1 MKLFT
6 LPLTLTGL
14 LRIATE
20 IAGALTVMWLALTHT
35 QMPITKTAAM
45 MFSGVQYVG
54 GLVVTCCF
62 VAGIFYQRYRLR
74 VLLYG
79 FTTLT
84 VLLATIGTFAD
95 SILEKPGLLMGI
107 LTVYACC
114 LTVAAVCQLAI
125 WMDHEQPAG
134 VRYSFPMSVDAA
146 RPVTEQDRRFITAHE
161 AGHALL
167 YAAWSPLPDTLRI
180 QVKNRTDGSDA
191 LGFVNDGVPRDLLT
205 EKESA
210 EWQMLACLAGTA
222 GERCYTGRVSLGA
235 VNDARRW
242 LAVATAYLSCHL
254 CDGVFYP
261 EPASELEIDCNQ
273 RYLAALRNAQNAR
286 LEVFFDVNR
295 EVHARLT
302 EILLENGSQAGAA
315 LLPFLAD
322 VQLPED
328 LPRVNNPGSN
338 S

>member
-14 LRIATE
+14 LRIVTE
-20 IAGALTVMWLALTHT
+20 TAGALTVMWLALTHT
-35 QMPITKTAAM
+35 QMPVTKTAAM

-62 VAGIFYQRYRLR
+62 AAGLFYQRYRLR

-95 SILEKPGLLMGI
+95 SILKNPDLLMGI

-125 WMDHEQPAG
+125 RMDHGQPAG
-134 VRYSFPMSVDAA
+134 VRYNFPMSVEAA
-146 RPVTEQDRRFITAHE
+146 RPVTEQARRFIAAHE

-167 YAAWSPLPDTLRI
+167 YAAWLPLPDTLRVE
-180 QVKNRTDGSDA
+180 VKNRTDGSDA

-235 VNDARRW
+235 VNDATRW
-242 LAVATAYLSCHL
+242 VTVATAYLSCHL
-254 CDGVFYP
+254 RDGVFYP

-273 RYLAALRNAQNAR
+273 RHLAALRNTQNAR
-286 LEVFFDVNR
+286 LEAFFDVNR
-295 EVHARLT
+295 GVHARLT
-302 EILLENGSQAGAA
+302 ETLLEHGSQADAA
-315 LLPFLAD
+315 LHPFLTD

-328 LPRVNNPGSN
+328 FPRVSR
-338 S
+338 SV

>member
-14 LRIATE
+14 LRIVTE
-20 IAGALTVMWLALTHT
+20 TAGALTVMWLALTHT
-35 QMPITKTAAM
+35 QMPVTKTAAM
-45 MFSGVQYVG
+45 MFSGVQYAG

-62 VAGIFYQRYRLR
+62 AAGMFYQRYRLR

-95 SILEKPGLLMGI
+95 SILENPGLLMGI

-125 WMDHEQPAG
+125 RMDNEQPAS
-134 VRYSFPMSVDAA
+134 VRYSYPMSVEAA
-146 RPVTEQDRRFITAHE
+146 RPVTEQDRRFIAAHE

-167 YAAWSPLPDTLRI
+167 YAAWSPLPDTLRVE
-180 QVKNRTDGSDA
+180 VKNRTDGSDA

-235 VNDARRW
+235 VNDATRW
-242 LAVATAYLSCHL
+242 VTVATAYLSCHL
-254 CDGVFYP
+254 RDGVFYP

-273 RYLAALRNAQNAR
+273 RHLAALRNAQNAR
-286 LEVFFDVNR
+286 LEAFFDVNR
-295 EVHARLT
+295 GVHARLT
-302 EILLENGSQAGAA
+302 ETLLEHGSQTGAA

-322 VQLPED
+322 VQMPED
-328 LPRVNNPGSN
+328 FPRVNSPGTN
-338 S
+338 T

>member
-20 IAGALTVMWLALTHT
+20 TAVALTVMRLALTHT
-35 QMPITKTAAM
+35 QMPVTKTAAM
-45 MFSGVQYVG
+45 LFSGVQYAG

-62 VAGIFYQRYRLR
+62 VAGIFYQRYSLR

-84 VLLATIGTFAD
+84 VLRAAVGTFAD
-95 SILEKPGLLMGI
+95 SLLEKPGLLMVI

-114 LTVAAVCQLAI
+114 LTLAAVCQFAI
-125 WMDHEQPAG
+125 RMGNEQPA
-134 VRYSFPMSVDAA
+134 VVWYDTPISVEAA
-146 RPVTEQDRRFITAHE
+146 RPVTEQDRRVIAAHE

-167 YAAWSPLPDTLRI
+167 YAAWSPLPDTLRV
-180 QVKNRTDGSDA
+180 QVKNRTDGSDS
-191 LGFVNDGVPRDLLT
+191 LGFVNSGVPLTQLT
-205 EKESA
+205 EKETA
-210 EWQMLACLAGTA
+210 EWQMLVCLAGTA

-235 VNDARRW
+235 VNDATRW
-242 LAVATAYLSCHL
+242 LAVATDYLSCHL
-254 CDGVFYP
+254 RDGVFYP

-273 RYLAALRNAQNAR
+273 RHLSAIRNTQNAR
-286 LEVFFDVNR
+286 LEAFFDVNR
-295 EVHARLT
+295 GVHARLT
-302 EILLENGSQAGAA
+302 ETLLENGSLAGMA

-328 LPRVNNPGSN
+328 FPRVNNPGS
-338 S
+338 SS

>member
-14 LRIATE
+14 LRIVTE
-20 IAGALTVMWLALTHT
+20 TAGALTVMWLALTHT
-35 QMPITKTAAM
+35 QMPVTKTAAM
-45 MFSGVQYVG
+45 MFSGVQYTG

-62 VAGIFYQRYRLR
+62 AAGIFYQRYRLR

-84 VLLATIGTFAD
+84 VLLAAIGTFAD
-95 SILEKPGLLMGI
+95 SILEKPALLMGI

-125 WMDHEQPAG
+125 RMDHEQPAG
-134 VRYSFPMSVDAA
+134 VRYNFPMSVDAA
-146 RPVTEQDRRFITAHE
+146 RPVTEQDRRFIAAHE

-167 YAAWSPLPDTLRI
+167 YAAWSPLPDTLRV

-235 VNDARRW
+235 VNDATRW
-242 LAVATAYLSCHL
+242 VTVATAYLSCHL
-254 CDGVFYP
+254 SDGVFYP
-261 EPASELEIDCNQ
+261 EPASELEIASNQ
-273 RYLAALRNAQNAR
+273 RHLAALRNAQNAR
-286 LEVFFDVNR
+286 LKAFFDVNR
-295 EVHARLT
+295 GVHARLT
-302 EILLENGSQAGAA
+302 ETLLEHGSQAGAA
-315 LLPFLAD
+315 LLPFLTD

-328 LPRVNNPGSN
+328 FPRINNPVTN
-338 S
+338 A